1 MWLSYSKYSDPRMLS
16 CGGVEDGG
24 GNDGASGTWS
34 SEFFKI
40 DSTLL

>member
-1 MWLSYSKYSDPRMLS
+1 MLS
-16 CGGVEDGG
+16 WGGVEDGG
-24 GNDGASGTWS
+24 GNDGANGAWS

>member
-1 MWLSYSKYSDPRMLS
+1 MLS

-24 GNDGASGTWS
+24 GEVGGTWS

>member
-1 MWLSYSKYSDPRMLS
+1 MLS
-16 CGGVEDGG
+16 CAGVEEGG
-24 GNDGASGTWS
+24 GNEGGTWS

>member
-1 MWLSYSKYSDPRMLS
+1 MLS

-24 GNDGASGTWS
+24 GEDGGTPSRGTWS